1 MRIILFSFTGNCR
14 RFLNMTNI
22 PKENIVELSEI
33 REIFEEFILITPTI
47 GFGEVPPQVEEF
59 LNRNHDYARGVIA
72 SGNRNWGKNFANA
85 ANIINEKY
93 GIPILMKIE
102 LLGNKEDIN
111 NFEKIY
117 MEMRNDERV

>member
-1 MRIILFSFTGNCR
+1 MKVVLFSFTGNCR
-14 RFLNMTNI
+14 RFLNMTNV

-33 REIFEEFILITPTI
+33 KEMFEEFILITPTI

-59 LNRNHDYARGVIA
+59 LSNNYRYSRGVIA

-85 ANIINEKY
+85 ANIINQKY

-117 MEMRNDERV
+117 MEMRNDERI